1 MSKPTITRI
10 FLGSLVAII
19 TGLVV
24 GTIGL
29 LLAFANG
36 TFTMAGEQVTSV
48 SFTPLG
54 WAMIG
59 LAIVGLLVIIG
70 GAIGQFI
77 AWIGALL
84 NTSRLEDKAWF
95 IALLLLGIFSFGFI
109 GMLVYVLAGP
119 DGTLI
124 EQRRERETGREAE
137 AAG

>member
-24 GTIGL
+24 GTVGL

-36 TFTMAGEQVTSV
+36 TFTMVGEQVTSV

-54 WAMIG
+54 WAGIG
-59 LAIVGLLVIIG
+59 IAILGLLVIIG

-84 NTSRLEDKAWF
+84 NTSRLEEKGWF

-124 EQRRERETGREAE
+124 TDRRETGREAE